1 MQEAI
6 GATLPTEIVILEPED
21 PPVRKRSP
29 RRKLSFAALLVAP
42 ALGAACG
49 GAPPPATAPT
59 PASTASAAPSGSG
72 KADAK
77 APKTMD
83 PPGLLGMIAS
93 SYLLPELM
101 PEKGVFLREE
111 GHKKMLVDRMR
122 LIVHEDGSEERA
134 AELLPNSYASA
145 ITLPS
150 RLGGGFLF
158 HSSGGGAT
166 QIWRASSW
174 LAHLEPLTQVTTV
187 ADEIIPGFDRLY
199 VRLQSSNRLVAID
212 PQSGEIAP
220 LGPLPPSVSYG
231 QLAFADGWRAV
242 VDTDLRGPLVTF
254 DAGTSWRPL
263 RLPERPG
270 TITAISGDPTLF
282 VSNGNYV
289 IDAAGQMT
297 FHPNATRKYGTDKDD
312 GDDVK
317 LTRPPGPLGKKPL
330 RAALEDGFPSEGRTA
345 IVARGGAL
353 ARVSLRDGSIV
364 KLQQDAY
371 KERDAACHALR
382 LGKGWGFVC
391 GEHEGATVVHAFVP
405 PFSLKEVWRFAKPRF
420 VSPSGN
426 GALVVRGPCNDDPV
440 KPGDGRTYCIRGVD
454 GATRQIRVTGDL
466 GVERVVALADGR
478 VVVLVPP
485 RREAG
490 QITVLR
496 GATVESSVPLKFPT
510 KPSDS
515 VRTAKRGMWLEGF
528 EEREPGVLG
537 GWVEAG
543 GALTGVRVSLTGEI
557 KLGEMRTDPNGALL
571 AGRFGVSLGDDGEAS
586 ETTDGGF
593 EWTTFELPDH
603 EIDAPPRTRACGP
616 VGCALSSWLRVGWG
630 KPFVKDD
637 FATAKAPT
645 APYVAVQTASTVQT
659 SCDLLGAVTPPIPE
673 KKVVAT
679 KDAKPVKSPY
689 GYPRGGYGYPSYGG
703 YGYGYYN
710 YRPPWSPFR
719 NTAAPTLAK
728 DEVGVDT
735 GSYGDAAGIRSYAW
749 GKKGSDWTKTGKW
762 LVRFDDRFD
771 PGGGLRSSSTA
782 GSPWADEQQATAGVG
797 GGMTYGIAVWTAFP
811 DASGRATLGQACNGP
826 CVLYSIVDGQPVLT
840 LRDGSGR
847 FGNYTRL
854 LPSSS
859 GTNGT
864 AVRVGESWY
873 FLTQG
878 PVYDA
883 IALWRA
889 DLGVVRQVGVYYRPT
904 KSRYSSMDPPRLV
917 RRALGTGLGL
927 LVTSPRGPGEASATW
942 YVLPLDGDTGALDEP
957 ISIGRRDLAG
967 VLPERC
973 ARGQDGWLAEVTLET
988 VPSVDLGS
996 AYAPLDAIEM
1006 RLRLDPG
1013 SICAEGMTAR
1023 VDGTV
1028 VVPGKKGS
1036 IATKPRDVD
1045 PRKIP
1050 LAATERTN
1058 GQRWVFECGPH
1069 QIRPAAQAPEDTE
1082 GGVVG
1087 GVVGGVLD

>member
-1 MQEAI
+1 
-6 GATLPTEIVILEPED
+6 
-21 PPVRKRSP
+21 
-29 RRKLSFAALLVAP
+29 
-42 ALGAACG
+42 
-49 GAPPPATAPT
+49 
-59 PASTASAAPSGSG
+59 
-72 KADAK
+72 
-77 APKTMD
+77 MD
-83 PPGLLGMIAS
+83 PPGLLGMVAS
-93 SYLLPELM
+93 SFLLPELM

-134 AELLPNSYASA
+134 SELLPNSYASA
-145 ITLPS
+145 ISLPS

-212 PQSGEIAP
+212 PQSGELAP

-263 RLPERPG
+263 RLPERPSV
-270 TITAISGDPTLF
+270 ITAVSGDPMIF
-282 VSNGNYV
+282 VSGGGYYL
-289 IDAAGQMT
+289 IDAAGVMS
-297 FHPNATRKYGTDKDD
+297 FHPSFSPKPGTDRDQVE
-312 GDDVK
+312 GPAK

-330 RAALEDGFPSEGRTA
+330 RAALEDGFPGEGRTA
-345 IVARGGAL
+345 IVARGGVL
-353 ARVSLRDGSIV
+353 ARISLRDGSVV
-364 KLQQDAY
+364 KVQQDAY
-371 KERDAACHALR
+371 KERDASCHAIR
-382 LGKGWGFVC
+382 IGKGWGFVC
-391 GEHEGATVVHAFVP
+391 GEREGATVVHAFVP
-405 PFSLKEVWRFAKPRF
+405 PFSMKEIWRFAKPRF

-440 KPGDGRTYCIRGVD
+440 QPGDGRTYCIRGID

-496 GATVESSVPLKFPT
+496 GTTVESSVPLKFPA
-510 KPSDS
+510 KPGDS
-515 VRTAKRGMWLEGF
+515 ARTAKRGLWLDGF
-528 EEREPGVLG
+528 EEREPGLIG

-543 GALTGVRVSLTGEI
+543 GALVGVRVGLDGQV

-571 AGRFGVSLGDDGEAS
+571 AGRFGVSVGDDGEAA
-586 ETTDGGF
+586 ETTDGGM
-593 EWTTFELPDH
+593 EWTSFELPDH
-603 EIDAPPRTRACGP
+603 DIDAPSRTRACGP
-616 VGCALSSWLRVGWG
+616 VGCALASWLRVGWG
-630 KPFVKDD
+630 KPLVKDD

-645 APYVAVQTASTVQT
+645 APYVAVQTGSTVQM
-659 SCDLLGAVTPPIPE
+659 SCDLLGAVTPPIPD
-673 KKVVAT
+673 KPAA
-679 KDAKPVKSPY
+679 KDAKPPVRSPY
-689 GYPRGGYGYPSYGG
+689 GYSPHGGYGYP

-728 DEVGVDT
+728 DESGVDT
-735 GSYGDAAGIRSYAW
+735 GSYGEAAGIRSYAW

-762 LVRFDDRFD
+762 LVRFDDRYD
-771 PGGGLRSSSTA
+771 PAGGLRSSA
-782 GSPWADEQQATAGVG
+782 MAVSPWADEQQATSGVG
-797 GGMTYGIAVWTAFP
+797 GGMTYGMAQWSAFP
-811 DASGRATLGQACNGP
+811 DVSGRATLGQACNGP
-826 CVLYSIVDGQPVLT
+826 CVLYSVVDGQPVLT
-840 LRDGSGR
+840 MRDGSGK
-847 FGNYTRL
+847 FGSYTRL
-854 LPSSS
+854 LPSSAGPS
-859 GTNGT
+859 NT
-864 AVRVGESWY
+864 AVRVGESW
-873 FLTQG
+873 FFITGG
-878 PVYDA
+878 PAYDA

-889 DLGVVRQVGVYYRPT
+889 DLGVVRQIGVYYRPT
-904 KSRYSSMDPPRLV
+904 KSRYASMDPPRLV

-927 LVTSPRGPGEASATW
+927 LVTSPRGPGEPASTW
-942 YVLPLDGDTGALDEP
+942 YVLPLDVDNGALDEP
-957 ISIGRRDLAG
+957 IQIARRDLGG
-967 VLPERC
+967 VMPERC
-973 ARGQDGWLAEVTLET
+973 AAGQDGWLAEVSLET
-988 VPSVDLGS
+988 IPSVDLGS

-1006 RLRLDPG
+1006 RLRMDPG
-1013 SICAEGMTAR
+1013 AVCAEAIAAR

-1036 IATKPRDVD
+1036 IATKPKDVD
-1045 PRKIP
+1045 PHKIP
-1050 LAATERTN
+1050 LSATERTN
-1058 GQRWVFECGPH
+1058 GQRWVFECGVR
-1069 QIRPAAQAPEDTE
+1069 QQRASASAPEMVE
-1082 GGVVG
+1082 GVVG
-1087 GVVGGVLD
+1087 GVISGGDD